1 MDEMQYALL
10 TEVIGRWKADI
21 VESFLRSEEI
31 NVVLIPE
38 SVAGSTQQTS
48 FAPVKIY
55 VPKVSIQRAR
65 TLLKKF
71 DEAQDDKGEMEDGE

>member
-21 VESFLRSEEI
+21 VEIFLRSEEI